1 MLHLTEKGPFLQLN
15 HMPVKATSKINLIC
29 IEKNTTSL
37 IFVNEGQSL
46 ITRPLCGTQ
55 ALNKPRSSLLVFGA
69 KNGQKTNRMCMDLI
83 SRFVVRAQKLIF
95 RCRPSGLGEADQVM
109 PNMAPMYVGHRPPL
123 LCQRERV
130 YEWPIW
136 ACAALKHFPT
146 TAHVS
151 ALLLGDLFPFSRK
164 HNMREKAHSTD
175 YI

>member
-1 MLHLTEKGPFLQLN
+1 
-15 HMPVKATSKINLIC
+15 MPVKATSKINLIC

-123 LCQRERV
+123 LCQRERESLWMAHLSMCCIEMFPH
-130 YEWPIW
+130 YCTCQCSASGWPISVL
-136 ACAALKHFPT
+136 AQTQHA
-146 TAHVS
+146 
-151 ALLLGDLFPFSRK
+151 
-164 HNMREKAHSTD
+164 RESTLNRLHLNER
-175 YI
+175 

>member
-1 MLHLTEKGPFLQLN
+1 MLHLTEQGPFLQLN
-15 HMPVKATSKINLIC
+15 RMPVKATSKINLIC

-95 RCRPSGLGEADQVM
+95 SCRPSGLGEADQVM

-123 LCQRERV
+123 LCQRWSLWMAHLSMCCIEMFPH
-130 YEWPIW
+130 YCTCQCSASGWPISVL
-136 ACAALKHFPT
+136 AQTQHAQESILH
-146 TAHVS
+146 
-151 ALLLGDLFPFSRK
+151 LNER
-164 HNMREKAHSTD
+164 
-175 YI
+175 